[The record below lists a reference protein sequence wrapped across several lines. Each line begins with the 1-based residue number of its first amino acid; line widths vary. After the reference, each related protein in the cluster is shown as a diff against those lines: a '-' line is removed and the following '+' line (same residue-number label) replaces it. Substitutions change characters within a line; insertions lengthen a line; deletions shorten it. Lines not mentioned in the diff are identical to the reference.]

1 MQKNCKVHKPEIKLS
16 QKIMRFIYCFF
27 LFTSLIFFKPVNAQN
42 YCPVNFTAEL
52 LSVMREVPSAYYGK
66 ILACEGQILRVEK
79 GYKDQPYFEL
89 RLKSSE
95 QTIWVSGQ
103 VESGYEKVGTLV
115 KVLGFFE
122 KAAAGYKPEK
132 VHKDVYHLVGVAIL
146 DVVVGQ
152 MYMQSGQEGIVQQW
166 LNGQIPVAVKK
177 RGQKD

>member
-1 MQKNCKVHKPEIKLS
+1 MRSIYLFFVFISLVLS
-16 QKIMRFIYCFF
+16 
-27 LFTSLIFFKPVNAQN
+27 KPVHAQN
-42 YCPVNFTAEL
+42 YCPVNFTADL
-52 LSVMREVPSAYYGK
+52 LSTMREVPSAYYGK
-66 ILACEGQILRVEK
+66 ILACEGLILRVEK

-95 QTIWVSGQ
+95 ETIWVSGQ

-132 VHKDVYHLVGVAIL
+132 VHKDNYHLVGVAIL
-146 DVVVGQ
+146 DVVQRQ

>member
-1 MQKNCKVHKPEIKLS
+1 
-16 QKIMRFIYCFF
+16 MRSIYLVFI
-27 LFTSLIFFKPVNAQN
+27 LGSLILFKPGHAQN
-42 YCPVNFTAEL
+42 YCPVNFTADL
-52 LSVMREVPSAYYGK
+52 LNILREVPSAYYGK
-66 ILACEGQILRVEK
+66 ILACEGMILRVEK
-79 GYKDQPYFEL
+79 GYKDQPYFQL
-89 RLKSSE
+89 RLKASE

-132 VHKDVYHLVGVAIL
+132 VHKDDYHLVGVAIL
-146 DVVVGQ
+146 DVGLRQ